1 VKVLTLGRLVGASK
15 NLLICSVMMISRR
28 DTVIASDVVDF
39 SNPSSAAM
47 NFGHSTLI
55 QGVYPQS
62 QI

>member
-1 VKVLTLGRLVGASK
+1 
-15 NLLICSVMMISRR
+15 MISHR

-39 SNPSSAAM
+39 SNPSNAAM
-47 NFGHSTLI
+47 NFGHLMLI